1 MDRTEV
7 SGTSDVGSIPTG
19 AIHAK
24 QHSISMLC
32 CFAFSLLAYARELGL
47 MPQAQCGRMRGVK
60 VIVVTGGIASGKSTV
75 VEMLREMGGEGVEL
89 FDCDAA
95 VAELQQTGK
104 LSRDLVTAF
113 GSEALCD
120 DGSVNKD
127 FLRNIVQTDPEG
139 RDKLNNVVHPKLG
152 QMCLHAQA
160 EARRR
165 GDVHTFLV
173 DIPLYFESP
182 VEFGAD
188 IVCVVAATTETQ
200 IARMATRDGFN
211 RSQAEAMIAAQ
222 MPTQAKIDR
231 ANLVFWNEGSE
242 EMLRSQVEL
251 FYTTEL
257 AAEAKA
263 MHARSVV
270 INLNELRAL
279 PLNEL
284 QRIATTTA
292 RRGTD
297 TLPRP
302 QLVAELAYTYLSEG
316 SQVEVS
322 GILEFGR
329 DNMVFLRDEARS
341 FRPGDDDPRIPQ
353 ELIRKYE
360 LRPGNSVKVKLRAV
374 QGKYERNLLAGEILE
389 IEGEPAAEYQQPK
402 PFDRLTPLIP
412 TERLIL
418 ENPDIKSPAMRVLD
432 LITPLGMGQRALVVA
447 PPRGGKTVLLKTM
460 ARSLRANYPKADL
473 LVLLLDERP
482 EEVTDF
488 EDTVDVPVYA
498 STFDEPSRRHAQLS
512 DLLLERA
519 RRLVEHGRDVIIML
533 DSLTRLARGYNANQS
548 GGRTMSGGLGS
559 NALERPRKFFGAARK
574 VEEGGSLTIIATC
587 LIETESRMDEII
599 FEEFKGTG
607 NMEIRLDRE
616 LSERRIYPAISIP
629 QSGTRNDDRLY
640 HPDELVRVLQVR
652 RQLAALPGWEGLQTL
667 LKNIN
672 QTQNNLE
679 ILLKGL
685 TISTR

>member
-1 MDRTEV
+1 MQRKQCDR
-7 SGTSDVGSIPTG
+7 
-19 AIHAK
+19 
-24 QHSISMLC
+24 ML
-32 CFAFSLLAYARELGL
+32 
-47 MPQAQCGRMRGVK
+47 GVK

-75 VEMLREMGGEGVEL
+75 VEILRELGGAGVEL

-95 VAELQQTGK
+95 VAELQQAGK

-113 GSEALCD
+113 GAEALCD

-127 FLRNIVQTDPEG
+127 FLRGIVQNDPVG
-139 RDKLNNVVHPKLG
+139 RDKLNNVVHPKLA
-152 QMCLHAQA
+152 QMCLAAQA

-188 IVCVVAATTETQ
+188 IVCVVAATEETQ
-200 IARMATRDGFN
+200 IARMASRNGFS
-211 RSQAEAMIAAQ
+211 RAQAEAMIAAQ
-222 MPTQAKIDR
+222 MPTQTKIDR
-231 ANLVFWNEGSE
+231 ANLVFWNEGTTE
-242 EMLRSQVEL
+242 ALRSQVEL

-257 AAEAKA
+257 AADAKA

-284 QRIATTTA
+284 QRIASTTA
-292 RRGTD
+292 RQGTD

-302 QLVAELAYTYLSEG
+302 QLVAELARTYLAEG
-316 SQVEVS
+316 SQVLVS
-322 GILEFGR
+322 GVLEFGK
-329 DNMVFLRDEARS
+329 DNMVFLRDAARS
-341 FRPGDDDPRIPQ
+341 FRPGDDDPRVPQ
-353 ELIRKYE
+353 DLIRKHE
-360 LRPGNSVKVKLRAV
+360 LRPGNSIQVKLRPA
-374 QGKYERNLLAGEILE
+374 QGKQERNLMADEVLE
-389 IEGEPAAEYQQPK
+389 IEGTPAADYQQPK
-402 PFDRLTPLIP
+402 AFDKLTPLIP

-432 LITPLGMGQRALVVA
+432 LITPLGLGQRALVVA

-460 ARSLRANYPKADL
+460 ARSLRANYPKTEL

-519 RRLVEHGRDVIIML
+519 RRLVEQGRDVIIML

-559 NALERPRKFFGAARK
+559 NALEKPRKFFGAARK

-640 HPDELVRVLQVR
+640 HPDEMLRVLQVR
-652 RQLAALPGWEGLQTL
+652 RQLATLPGWEGLQTL
-667 LKNIN
+667 LKNIE

-685 TISTR
+685 TITSR

>member
-1 MDRTEV
+1 
-7 SGTSDVGSIPTG
+7 
-19 AIHAK
+19 
-24 QHSISMLC
+24 
-32 CFAFSLLAYARELGL
+32 
-47 MPQAQCGRMRGVK
+47 MRGVK

-75 VEMLREMGGEGVEL
+75 VEILQEMGGKGVEL

-95 VAELQQTGK
+95 VEELQQTGK

-113 GSEALCD
+113 GAEALSEN
-120 DGSVNKD
+120 GSVNKD
-127 FLRNIVQTDPEG
+127 YLRNIVQNDPEG
-139 RDKLNNVVHPKLG
+139 RDKLNNLIHPKLA
-152 QMCLHAQA
+152 QMCLDAQVN
-160 EARRR
+160 ARQR

-188 IVCVVAATTETQ
+188 IVSVVAVTPETQ
-200 IARMATRDGFN
+200 IARMASRDGFT
-211 RSQAEAMIAAQ
+211 RAQAEAMLAAQ

-231 ANLVFWNEGSE
+231 ANVVFWNEGDRSL
-242 EMLRSQVEL
+242 LRTQVEL
-251 FYTTEL
+251 FYNTEL

-263 MHARSVV
+263 MHARSLV

-284 QRIATTTA
+284 QRIATTSA

-297 TLPRP
+297 SLPRP
-302 QLVAELAYTYLSEG
+302 QLVAELARTYLAEG
-316 SQVEVS
+316 SQVIVS
-322 GILEFGR
+322 GVLEFGK
-329 DNMVFLRDEARS
+329 DNQVYLRDAARS
-341 FRPGDDDPRIPQ
+341 FRPGDDDPRVTQDI
-353 ELIRKYE
+353 IRKHD
-360 LRPGNSVKVKLRAV
+360 LRPGNQLKVKLRPA
-374 QGKYERNLLAGEILE
+374 QGKHEKDLMTGEVLE
-389 IEGEPAAEYQQPK
+389 IEGSPVAEYVQPK
-402 PFDRLTPLIP
+402 AFDRLTPLIP

-418 ENPDIKSPAMRVLD
+418 ENPDIKSPSMRVLD

-460 ARSLRANYPKADL
+460 ARSLRANYPETDL

-512 DLLLERA
+512 DLILERA
-519 RRLVEHGRDVIIML
+519 RRLVEQGHDVIIML

-559 NALERPRKFFGAARK
+559 NALEKPRKFFGAARK

-616 LSERRIYPAISIP
+616 LSERRIYPAISLP

-652 RQLAALPGWEGLQTL
+652 RQLATLPGWEGLQCL
-667 LKNIN
+667 LKNIEH
-672 QTQNNLE
+672 TQNNLE

-685 TISTR
+685 TITSRR

>member
-1 MDRTEV
+1 M
-7 SGTSDVGSIPTG
+7 
-19 AIHAK
+19 
-24 QHSISMLC
+24 
-32 CFAFSLLAYARELGL
+32 
-47 MPQAQCGRMRGVK
+47 K

-75 VEMLREMGGEGVEL
+75 VGLLREMGGDGVEV

-95 VAELQQTGK
+95 VAELQQAGK

-113 GSEALCD
+113 GPDALCD
-120 DGSVNKD
+120 NGSVNKD
-127 FLRNIVQTDPEG
+127 FLRDIVRHDPEG
-139 RDKLNNVVHPKLG
+139 RDKLNNIVHPKLAK
-152 QMCLHAQA
+152 MCLDAQA
-160 EARRR
+160 AARQR
-165 GDVHTFLV
+165 GDVHSFLV

-188 IVCVVAATTETQ
+188 IVCVVAVTPETQ
-200 IARMATRDGFN
+200 IVRMATRDGFT
-211 RSQAEAMIAAQ
+211 RAQAEAMLAAQ
-222 MPTQAKIDR
+222 LPTQAKIDR
-231 ANLVFWNEGSE
+231 ADLVFWNEGSPDW
-242 EMLRSQVEL
+242 LRQQVEL
-251 FYTTEL
+251 FYNTEL

-263 MHARSVV
+263 VHARSVV
-270 INLNELRAL
+270 VNLNELRAL

-284 QRIATTTA
+284 QRLSTTTA
-292 RRGTD
+292 RRGAES
-297 TLPRP
+297 LPRP
-302 QLVAELAYTYLSEG
+302 QLVAELGRCYLAEG
-316 SQVEVS
+316 SQVLVS
-322 GILEFGR
+322 GVLEFGK
-329 DNMVFLRDEARS
+329 DNMVFVRDAARS
-341 FRPGDDDPRIPQ
+341 FRPGEDDPRLPQ
-353 ELIRKYE
+353 ELVRKHE
-360 LRPGNSVKVKLRAV
+360 LRPGNQVKVKLRPA
-374 QGKYERNLLAGEILE
+374 QGKNERNLMVGEVLE
-389 IEGEPAAEYQQPK
+389 IEGKPVAEYTQPK

-447 PPRGGKTVLLKTM
+447 PPRGGKTVLLKTI
-460 ARSLRANYPKADL
+460 AKSLRANYPGTDL

-519 RRLVEHGRDVIIML
+519 RRLVEQGHDVIIML

-559 NALERPRKFFGAARK
+559 NAMEKPRKFFGAARK

-607 NMEIRLDRE
+607 NMELQLDRRLANKRIFPAVDVT
-616 LSERRIYPAISIP
+616 LS
-629 QSGTRNDDRLY
+629 
-640 HPDELVRVLQVR
+640 
-652 RQLAALPGWEGLQTL
+652 
-667 LKNIN
+667 
-672 QTQNNLE
+672 
-679 ILLKGL
+679 
-685 TISTR
+685 STRRDDLLYSPALANRIWIMRKFLAEMNCIEAMELLQNRMNRWGTNEALLQNMDKDDM

>member
-1 MDRTEV
+1 M
-7 SGTSDVGSIPTG
+7 
-19 AIHAK
+19 
-24 QHSISMLC
+24 
-32 CFAFSLLAYARELGL
+32 
-47 MPQAQCGRMRGVK
+47 K

-75 VEMLREMGGEGVEL
+75 VGLLREMGGDGVEV

-95 VAELQQTGK
+95 VAELQQAGK

-113 GSEALCD
+113 GAEALCD
-120 DGSVNKD
+120 NGSVNKD
-127 FLRNIVQTDPEG
+127 FLRAIVQNDPEG
-139 RDKLNNVVHPKLG
+139 RDKLNRVVHPKLA
-152 QMCLHAQA
+152 QMCVDAQA
-160 EARRR
+160 AARQR

-173 DIPLYFESP
+173 DIPLFYESP
-182 VEFGAD
+182 VEFSAD
-188 IVCVVAATTETQ
+188 IVCVVAATPETQ
-200 IARMATRDGFN
+200 IVRMAIRDGFE
-211 RSQAEAMIAAQ
+211 RAQAEAMLAAQ
-222 MPTQAKIDR
+222 LPVQQKIDR
-231 ANLVFWNEGSE
+231 ADLVFWNEGTPE
-242 EMLRSQVEL
+242 QLRAQVEL
-251 FYTTEL
+251 FYNTEL

-263 MHARSVV
+263 VQARSVV
-270 INLNELRAL
+270 INLNELRAM

-284 QRIATTTA
+284 QRMAATAA
-292 RRGTD
+292 RRGTES
-297 TLPRP
+297 LPRP
-302 QLVAELAYTYLSEG
+302 QLVAELARTWLAEG
-316 SQVEVS
+316 SQVLVS
-322 GILEFGR
+322 GVLEFGK
-329 DNMVFLRDEARS
+329 DNMVFVRDAARS
-341 FRPGDDDPRIPQ
+341 FRPGDDDPRITQ
-353 ELIRKYE
+353 DLIRKHE
-360 LRPGNSVKVKLRAV
+360 LRPGNMVKVKLRPA
-374 QGKYERNLLAGEILE
+374 QGKNERSLMVAEVLE
-389 IEGEPAAEYQQPK
+389 IEGMPVAEYTQPK

-432 LITPLGMGQRALVVA
+432 LITPLGKGQRALVVA

-460 ARSLRANYPKADL
+460 AKSLRANYPQTEL

-519 RRLVEHGRDVIIML
+519 RRLVEQGRDVIIML

-559 NALERPRKFFGAARK
+559 NAMEKPRKFFGAARK

-640 HPDELVRVLQVR
+640 HPDEMVRVLQVR
-652 RQLAALPGWEGLQTL
+652 RQLATLPGWEGLQTL
-667 LKNIN
+667 LRNIDH
-672 QTQNNLE
+672 TQNNLE

>member
-1 MDRTEV
+1 M
-7 SGTSDVGSIPTG
+7 
-19 AIHAK
+19 
-24 QHSISMLC
+24 
-32 CFAFSLLAYARELGL
+32 
-47 MPQAQCGRMRGVK
+47 K

-75 VEMLREMGGEGVEL
+75 VGLLREMGGDGVEV

-95 VAELQQTGK
+95 VAELQQAGK

-113 GSEALCD
+113 GAEALCD
-120 DGSVNKD
+120 NGSVNKD
-127 FLRNIVQTDPEG
+127 FLRAIVQNDPEG
-139 RDKLNNVVHPKLG
+139 RDKLNRVVHPKLA
-152 QMCLHAQA
+152 QMCVDAQA
-160 EARRR
+160 AARQR

-173 DIPLYFESP
+173 DIPLFYESP
-182 VEFGAD
+182 VEFSAD
-188 IVCVVAATTETQ
+188 IVCVVAATPETQ
-200 IARMATRDGFN
+200 IVRMAIRDGFE
-211 RSQAEAMIAAQ
+211 RSQAEAMLAAQ
-222 MPTQAKIDR
+222 LPVQQKIDR
-231 ANLVFWNEGSE
+231 ADLVFWNEGTPE
-242 EMLRSQVEL
+242 QLRAQVEL
-251 FYTTEL
+251 FYNTEL

-263 MHARSVV
+263 VQARSVV
-270 INLNELRAL
+270 INLNELRAM

-284 QRIATTTA
+284 QRMAATAA
-292 RRGTD
+292 RRGTES
-297 TLPRP
+297 LPRP
-302 QLVAELAYTYLSEG
+302 QLVAELARTWLAEG
-316 SQVEVS
+316 SQILVS
-322 GILEFGR
+322 GVLEFGK
-329 DNMVFLRDEARS
+329 DNMVFVRDAARS
-341 FRPGDDDPRIPQ
+341 FRPGDDDPRITQ
-353 ELIRKYE
+353 DIIRKHE
-360 LRPGNSVKVKLRAV
+360 LRPGNMVKVKLRPA
-374 QGKYERNLLAGEILE
+374 QGKNERSLMVAEVLE
-389 IEGEPAAEYQQPK
+389 IEGMPVAEYTQPK

-432 LITPLGMGQRALVVA
+432 LITPLGKGQRALVVA

-460 ARSLRANYPKADL
+460 AKSLRANYPQTEL

-519 RRLVEHGRDVIIML
+519 RRLVEQGRDVIIML

-559 NALERPRKFFGAARK
+559 NAMEKPRKFFGAARK

-640 HPDELVRVLQVR
+640 HPDEMVRVLQVR
-652 RQLAALPGWEGLQTL
+652 RQLATLPGWEGLQTL
-667 LKNIN
+667 LRNIDH
-672 QTQNNLE
+672 TQNNLE